1 MFNIWTLVSLY
12 REAASFITS
21 KILEH
26 NTENEEFEKSKVM
39 QKCLLTHVI
48 VIIIIKTLLM
58 NVVGKFVSFHR
69 IEA

>member
-1 MFNIWTLVSLY
+1 MFNIWTLVSSY

-26 NTENEEFEKSKVM
+26 KTENEEFEKSKVM
-39 QKCLLTHVI
+39 QKCPLTHVI

>member
-1 MFNIWTLVSLY
+1 MFNIWTLVSSY
-12 REAASFITS
+12 REAASLITS

-48 VIIIIKTLLM
+48 VIIITKTLLM